1 MGRTIRRFRLGLTGS
16 LWIAWLVTTG
26 LAAAARSDPAETGSL
41 RLDDA
46 WFASLARAESLMA
59 EASCRGVVDSAD
71 RAAVVEPIRIGLHLL
86 DRVVCASVAA
96 DTLLTSPLATVQ
108 QREPP
113 AHRWGHRILAAVGGI
128 SAVAGLVHL
137 LATGASPQTR
147 RVLAYVGGSAAGVGA
162 VLSRLTA
169 VPPSRPA
176 TDTIERMHMLDLAAD
191 LYASVDETEHA
202 ALLLWAE
209 LRGLALD
216 SCATDEQAVWLAR
229 RYVNAL
235 EGASLIIDSRIAR
248 SSAIARSCAACPGF
262 ARESRERCAALASH
276 LDAMGALWQE
286 RRWLFERSKR
296 NTLDFLVLADR
307 P

>member
-1 MGRTIRRFRLGLTGS
+1 
-16 LWIAWLVTTG
+16 
-26 LAAAARSDPAETGSL
+26 
-41 RLDDA
+41 
-46 WFASLARAESLMA
+46 MA
-59 EASCRGVVDSAD
+59 EASCRGVVDSVD
-71 RAAVVEPIRIGLHLL
+71 RAAVVEQIRIGVHLL

-96 DTLLTSPLATVQ
+96 DTVLERPLASV
-108 QREPP
+108 RPPEAP
-113 AHRWGHRILAAVGGI
+113 AHRWRHRILTALGGI

-147 RVLAYVGGSAAGVGA
+147 SVLAYVGGSAAGVGG
-162 VLSRLTA
+162 VFSRLATGSS
-169 VPPSRPA
+169 SRPA
-176 TDTIERMHMLDLAAD
+176 MDTTERMHTLDLEAD

-235 EGASLIIDSRIAR
+235 EVASTIVDSRIAR
-248 SSAIARSCAACPGF
+248 SSAIARSCGERPGF
-262 ARESRERCAALASH
+262 AGESRERCEVLASH
-276 LDAMGALWQE
+276 LDALGALWQE
-286 RRWLFERSKR
+286 RRWLLERSKR
-296 NTLDFLVLADR
+296 NTLDFLALADR